1 MNWPLSKTSLL
12 KVFCLTNNK
21 KVEKEMIT
29 GVHHFSF
36 SVTDINQTVDFCT
49 RVLGMTLQ
57 SRTRNKYDTLGTA
70 LFGTKWG
77 MDQKQ
82 ADLELAIM
90 KVGDSKVEFIE
101 YKDPKAQPYH
111 KNPSIAG
118 SAHLAF
124 KVNNIEE
131 TRKKLEE
138 AGVEFHSPIN
148 TFMEEGKTEW
158 KWCYF
163 RGPDGI
169 VMELVEQ

>member
-1 MNWPLSKTSLL
+1 
-12 KVFCLTNNK
+12 
-21 KVEKEMIT
+21 MIS

-36 SVTDINQTVDFCT
+36 SVTDLDRTIAFYTK
-49 RVLGMTLQ
+49 VLGIPLQ
-57 SRTRNKYDTLGTA
+57 SRGRNKYDRLGSA

-77 MDQKQ
+77 INQPQ
-82 ADLELAIM
+82 ADLELAVVNI
-90 KVGDSKVEFIE
+90 GGTRVEFIE
-101 YKDPKAQPYH
+101 YKDPKAQAYH

-124 KVNNIEE
+124 KVENIEE

-148 TFMEEGKTEW
+148 SYLEAGKTEW

-163 RGPDGI
+163 RDPDGI
-169 VMELVEQ
+169 ILELVQQTQAWE